1 MPPHGSQTANA
12 IRQDLSRKG
21 HVVTWV
27 VALGWRLREHL
38 SRCRTWSGESGT
50 RSTLTGAPPTAHL
63 GGHPEG
69 GRTRGE
75 GYPARARTPRGLA
88 WKLGELEGH
97 PSRGPSHLWSPPASL
112 LSRSGRVLLM
122 EPGSV
127 FADPRPFTEQ
137 SEGWRAVSADLTG
150 ADWALGSVPH
160 AESTSPISPALAAVQ
175 PHWTSPVPR
184 TSHASPQAPPPAPLP
199 MSLPSVRQHPLSPPI
214 SAPASF
220 SREVLLTLC
229 PPGPSFTLLSTADK
243 VMNVR
248 LVLCPPDAGP
258 CAQAAVHT
266 VGAH

>member
-1 MPPHGSQTANA
+1 M
-12 IRQDLSRKG
+12 
-21 HVVTWV
+21 
-27 VALGWRLREHL
+27 GWRLWEHL
-38 SRCRTWSGESGT
+38 SRCRTWSGGSGT
-50 RSTLTGAPPTAHL
+50 RSTLTGASPTAHL

-69 GRTRGE
+69 GRTREE

-97 PSRGPSHLWSPPASL
+97 RPLQRPLPPTVPTSL
-112 LSRSGRVLLM
+112 PVVKICRVLLV
-122 EPGSV
+122 EPESV

-150 ADWALGSVPH
+150 ADGAGVCPSHREHLPH
-160 AESTSPISPALAAVQ
+160 FPSAGCSPASLDLTRPQ
-175 PHWTSPVPR
+175 DITCLPTGPTSC
-184 TSHASPQAPPPAPLP
+184 PLP
-199 MSLPSVRQHPLSPPI
+199 TSLPSVCEHPLGPPI

-229 PPGPSFTLLSTADK
+229 PLGASFSLLSTADK
-243 VMNVR
+243 VMNVW
-248 LVLCPPDAGP
+248 LVLCPLDAGP